1 MAQSG
6 KGRLN
11 YRCPSC
17 FRRDIDM
24 DMFYDASKHE
34 YYCLRCGYVGTEEEV
49 IKFNEETKE
58 KYKDMNK
65 RVVSFNDD
73 DKPLTFKEHK
83 KVEF

>member
-11 YRCPSC
+11 YCCPSC

-24 DMFYDASKHE
+24 DMFYDASKDE

-83 KVEF
+83 KGEF